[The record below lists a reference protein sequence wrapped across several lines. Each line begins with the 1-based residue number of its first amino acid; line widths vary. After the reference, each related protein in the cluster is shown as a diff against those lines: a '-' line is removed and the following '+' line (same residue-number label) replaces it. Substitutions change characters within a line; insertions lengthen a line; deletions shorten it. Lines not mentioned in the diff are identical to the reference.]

1 MVNAGATNLKVP
13 KNLRTNEQTPE
24 RNKNQGYVECGGFLV
39 AVDRFELSTPR
50 I

>member
-1 MVNAGATNLKVP
+1 MFRDRGGWKENKTIAAKTIISRGRQGREK
-13 KNLRTNEQTPE
+13 QE
-24 RNKNQGYVECGGFLV
+24 RLLV

>member
-1 MVNAGATNLKVP
+1 MFRDRGGWREKKTVATIAVKTFISRGRQGRE
-13 KNLRTNEQTPE
+13 KQE
-24 RNKNQGYVECGGFLV
+24 RLLV